1 MPTLDKTL
9 NIRIPENLHHTLAML
24 TKSTGRSKSFLAVE
38 ALEQYLSYQS
48 WQLWEVQAGIDEAD
62 KGDFAT
68 DAEVTTI
75 FQKYAH

>member
-1 MPTLDKTL
+1 MPTLDKML
-9 NIRIPENLHHTLAML
+9 NIRLPESLHNTLVIL

-48 WQLWEVQAGIDEAD
+48 WQLSEVQAGMDEAD
-62 KGDFAT
+62 RWEFAT
-68 DAEVTTI
+68 DADMKSI

>member
-48 WQLWEVQAGIDEAD
+48 WQL
-62 KGDFAT
+62 
-68 DAEVTTI
+68 
-75 FQKYAH
+75 